1 MRSILLALLVLAT
14 PAFAADPLPGK
25 TCFHLDAAS
34 EKSIGY
40 CQAVRIGDT
49 LHISGSVG
57 AGEMKKA
64 MTHAYDEIKQT
75 LEAHGL
81 TFRNV
86 VKENLYTTRLD
97 EVIKNQDLRRKYYVD
112 DDFPAATWVQVQR
125 LYDPSLVVEVE
136 VTAVFPPGK

>member
-1 MRSILLALLVLAT
+1 MRTILLAVLVLST

-25 TCFHLDAAS
+25 KCFHLDAAG
-34 EKSIGY
+34 EKAIGY

-57 AGEMKKA
+57 AGEMKVA
-64 MTHAYDEIKQT
+64 MAHAYDEIRQT
-75 LEAHGL
+75 LQAHGL
-81 TFRNV
+81 SFRNV

-97 EVIKNQDLRRKYYVD
+97 EVIRNQDLRRKYYVD
-112 DDFPAATWVQVQR
+112 NDFPAATWVQVQR